1 MKAIERAVSAQHQ
14 TRGLLKQHRCDRRSA
29 QLLARGNILIA
40 LGANC
45 PGPWGTAAETI
56 VHALGEIERANVE
69 VSAVSQFYETE
80 AVGRARQPAYV
91 NAVASI
97 DTSLPAEALL
107 RVLKAIESK
116 AGRRGAGRPWGPR
129 TLDIDIIDYRG
140 LIRHWRGL
148 QPEFIAAGRRPLV
161 LPHPLAHERPF
172 VLRPLLDVAPDWRH
186 PALKEGA
193 RKLWREAQ
201 GRGEGR
207 VIRRL

>member
-1 MKAIERAVSAQHQ
+1 MKAIERAVSPQHQ

-56 VHALGEIERANVE
+56 AHALGEIERANVE
-69 VSAVSQFYETE
+69 VSAVSQFYETK

-91 NAVASI
+91 NAVALI
-97 DTSLPAEALL
+97 DTSLPPEALF
-107 RVLKAIESK
+107 RVLKAIERK
-116 AGRRGAGRPWGPR
+116 AGRRGGRPWGPR

-140 LIRHWRGL
+140 LIRHWRGQ
-148 QPEFIAAGRRPLV
+148 QPEFTAAGRRPLV
-161 LPHPLAHERPF
+161 LPHPLAHMRPF

-186 PALKEGA
+186 PVLKA
-193 RKLWREAQ
+193 RARSLWQEAQ
-201 GRGEGR
+201 GKGEGR
-207 VIRRL
+207 VIGRL